1 MGRPIFAKLP
11 TPLVSFCP
19 ILLDPLNPQ
28 KNRTSFIDVPLKW
41 ISVPLCTHGVLTT
54 IFTIRK
60 FIMDPFAKSDEDK
73 LNKVTFLPQ
82 VKFC

>member
-1 MGRPIFAKLP
+1 MKL
-11 TPLVSFCP
+11 
-19 ILLDPLNPQ
+19 
-28 KNRTSFIDVPLKW
+28 
-41 ISVPLCTHGVLTT
+41 ISVPLCTLGVLTA

-60 FIMDPFAKSDEDK
+60 FIMDPLAKSDEDK